1 MPISKNKNIEKA
13 AEKLHIEVTR
23 AKDLIDKNVIMFDMI
38 VNGVTIYGCSYRE
51 MKYKD
56 KEGTFAKVGF
66 PSRKGPDDKYYNH
79 CYVKLTDD
87 DITEIERGIEAKI
100 Q

>member
-1 MPISKNKNIEKA
+1 MAITKKNTEKA
-13 AEKLHIEVTR
+13 AEKLQIEVTR
-23 AKDLIDKNVIMFDMI
+23 AKDLADKNVIMFDMV

-51 MKYKD
+51 MQKKD
-56 KEGTFAKVGF
+56 GSGSFAKIGF
-66 PSRKGPDDKYYNH
+66 PSRKGQDDKYYNH